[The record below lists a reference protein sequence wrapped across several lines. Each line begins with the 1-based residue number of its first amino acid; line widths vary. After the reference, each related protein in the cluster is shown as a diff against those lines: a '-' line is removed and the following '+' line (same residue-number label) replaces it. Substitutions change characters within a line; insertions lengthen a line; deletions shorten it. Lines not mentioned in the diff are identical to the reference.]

1 MVTRMVAIFAASCI
15 ATTAVDLTTLEF
27 GLLVET
33 GADTGTLWH
42 SRSIGDLPQEV
53 AVRDWINLY
62 QVLTERCHATQTAQ
76 GSNAIRVIT
85 NAGGVYE
92 YTNSLAG
99 ITNSAGGPFFNWMTG
114 PATNTTTNAV
124 LDFWRRTDV
133 IATVTNPAGFT
144 YGADPP
150 KFVNVYWEQ
159 GTNRFLWGPARSVSA
174 LGLTTDA
181 VDFNQAY
188 THWKRLTDVWK
199 FIDVGSLSIPSLTGG
214 YVGGNRDLYWQADA
228 DIYTNPVNGGILV
241 DFGPVYGGA
250 HNRFAYNTT
259 AADDRVKFVTGLAP
273 HAFAFIPSTNDLIS
287 PGPAGVFFRVT
298 ADLCISVSYRSI
310 RGHGGGGWADIGD
323 GWDGGTTGRVIAAG
337 LITNLWR
344 DASDSRWITKTNM
357 LLRYPPMMIPDI
369 SGDFHGAGLP
379 VPLSYS
385 RMPAQIICDWINRQ
399 TRMDIYGGNSYTYG
413 FREPLIIQ
421 YADDTLAVAGAFTG
435 LTANLNESF
444 NPFPMLNETG
454 LFTRLGI
461 GSIGVGTLGAD
472 AYYSFQSSN
481 TYKTAAQNDGNRA
494 FMWELTNSWF
504 TTGDVGEV
512 AHTLNEMR
520 WTTTRRASWSGL
532 GSDNQFQW
540 TGTGA
545 TWAIAKSAAEVA
557 APIEGGQD
565 SPPHIATVGS
575 VNAATVYTARAR
587 SSRLAARLTGFFK
600 DRTNTVDFYTQAT
613 NTDWLISITAA
624 SNRFDPQGW
633 TVSNRLVVTETISGL
648 YGVGA
653 VTSAFVGTTGF
664 PPVWCVEPTIGHD
677 TAAGFEINADAQI
690 LKWTFQDGP
699 FP

>member
-1 MVTRMVAIFAASCI
+1 
-15 ATTAVDLTTLEF
+15 
-27 GLLVET
+27 
-33 GADTGTLWH
+33 
-42 SRSIGDLPQEV
+42 
-53 AVRDWINLY
+53 
-62 QVLTERCHATQTAQ
+62 
-76 GSNAIRVIT
+76 
-85 NAGGVYE
+85 
-92 YTNSLAG
+92 
-99 ITNSAGGPFFNWMTG
+99 
-114 PATNTTTNAV
+114 
-124 LDFWRRTDV
+124 
-133 IATVTNPAGFT
+133 
-144 YGADPP
+144 
-150 KFVNVYWEQ
+150 
-159 GTNRFLWGPARSVSA
+159 
-174 LGLTTDA
+174 
-181 VDFNQAY
+181 
-188 THWKRLTDVWK
+188 
-199 FIDVGSLSIPSLTGG
+199 
-214 YVGGNRDLYWQADA
+214 
-228 DIYTNPVNGGILV
+228 
-241 DFGPVYGGA
+241 
-250 HNRFAYNTT
+250 
-259 AADDRVKFVTGLAP
+259 
-273 HAFAFIPSTNDLIS
+273 
-287 PGPAGVFFRVT
+287 
-298 ADLCISVSYRSI
+298 
-310 RGHGGGGWADIGD
+310 
-323 GWDGGTTGRVIAAG
+323 
-337 LITNLWR
+337 
-344 DASDSRWITKTNM
+344 
-357 LLRYPPMMIPDI
+357 
-369 SGDFHGAGLP
+369 
-379 VPLSYS
+379 
-385 RMPAQIICDWINRQ
+385 MPAQIICDWINRQ

-575 VNAATVYTARAR
+575 VNAATVYTARAL
-587 SSRLAARLTGFFK
+587 SSQHALILTGFFK